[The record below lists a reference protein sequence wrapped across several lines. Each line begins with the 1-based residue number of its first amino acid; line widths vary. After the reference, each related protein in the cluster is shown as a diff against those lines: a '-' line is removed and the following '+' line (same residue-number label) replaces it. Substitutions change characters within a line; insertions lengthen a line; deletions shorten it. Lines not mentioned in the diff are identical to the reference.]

1 MKISCFGSRML
12 STIKGSNICL
22 AETMVSILTME
33 WIEKASFLP
42 SGESSFMIRKPSLFR
57 FSYIYYSAWSR
68 FLVCVSACVCNKR
81 QLLCVFSLVS
91 RFEPDVKLKKKKH
104 KEKIEIF
111 AIKNRPDLIGK
122 KEKKL
127 VKLLYIVHIT
137 TPTTKKKLIQA
148 KSKKLNIL
156 FVLKQSFCGWLQ
168 SLPKWNILDWF
179 LPPNACSRLTN
190 TTSFWM

>member
-1 MKISCFGSRML
+1 MCFFAC
-12 STIKGSNICL
+12 K
-22 AETMVSILTME
+22 SIWTWCE
-33 WIEKASFLP
+33 IEKEETQ
-42 SGESSFMIRKPSLFR
+42 GKDR
-57 FSYIYYSAWSR
+57 
-68 FLVCVSACVCNKR
+68 N
-81 QLLCVFSLVS
+81 
-91 RFEPDVKLKKKKH
+91 
-104 KEKIEIF
+104 F

-127 VKLLYIVHIT
+127 VKLLYIVHIA

-179 LPPNACSRLTN
+179 LPPNACFRLDN
-190 TTSFWM
+190 TLLVDRWYSMTFSLKMLPMNMILIFNPCSNVCLKLCALNLYPPLTFN

>member
-1 MKISCFGSRML
+1 ML

-81 QLLCVFSLVS
+81 QLLCVFSFVS

>member
-1 MKISCFGSRML
+1 ML

-68 FLVCVSACVCNKR
+68 FLVCVCVCVCLPVCVISVNY
-81 QLLCVFSLVS
+81 CVFFVCKSIWTWC
-91 RFEPDVKLKKKKH
+91 EIE
-104 KEKIEIF
+104 KEETQGKDRNF

-179 LPPNACSRLTN
+179 LPPNACFRLTN